1 MKSDVSGTHTIV
13 EHSSKEG
20 VPLTRRE
27 AVALNA
33 LRLTTV
39 FKGRESKHRVLRVEP
54 EGDPDLYTVSA
65 YSVVGAVKI
74 GDTQISITPKIG
86 VGKTALMLAYSLG
99 DVTWRSED
107 VEQDSGDLVEAL
119 VRPFLDDVER
129 LITQGLAE
137 SYVEREEIG
146 SRPRGSIDFSWSN
159 VGMPLPI
166 RYRFDDFSND
176 IPENRLLRSALE
188 CILTVEGL
196 SRLGGARAMQA
207 LDAFGGVGPSRH
219 EDLYVE
225 SFIAR
230 YDRPLDFARLI
241 IRNAGIEPDS
251 GGTTSTS
258 LLFDMNRV
266 FENFV
271 CSVVRSHFM
280 TLGRFV
286 DLQGED
292 RPRFM
297 TASNRLKVHPDFAIW
312 SGQQCELVGD
322 VKYKLFS
329 GAPKRPDL
337 YQAVAYAQT
346 CGTNSALLLYAG
358 TGRPRTVL
366 IEASQ
371 VTVTS
376 SPLDIEHIPQE
387 LLVSEVVHL
396 VSQALIAAG
405 ILAS

>member
-1 MKSDVSGTHTIV
+1 
-13 EHSSKEG
+13 
-20 VPLTRRE
+20 
-27 AVALNA
+27 
-33 LRLTTV
+33 
-39 FKGRESKHRVLRVEP
+39 VEP
-54 EGDPDLYTVSA
+54 EGHPDLYTLSA
-65 YSVVGAVKI
+65 YSVVGAVKM

-99 DVTWRSED
+99 DVSWRSED
-107 VEQDSGDLVEAL
+107 VDQDSGDLVEAL
-119 VRPFLDDVER
+119 LRPFLDDVER
-129 LITQGLAE
+129 LIAQGLAE
-137 SYVEREEIG
+137 TYVNREEIG
-146 SRPRGSIDFSWSN
+146 SRPRGSIDFVWSN
-159 VGMPLPI
+159 VGLPLPI

-176 IPENRLLRSALE
+176 IPENRLIRSALE
-188 CILTVEGL
+188 RILTVEGL

-207 LDAFGGVGPSRH
+207 LDAFHGVGPFLH
-219 EDLYVE
+219 EGLSVE
-225 SFIAR
+225 SFINR

-271 CSVVRSHFM
+271 CSVVRSHFT

-286 DLQGED
+286 DLQGEH

-297 TASNRLKVHPDFAIW
+297 TASNRLKVLPDFAVW
-312 SGQQCELVGD
+312 SGQQCDLVGD

-346 CGTNSALLLYAG
+346 CGSDSALLLYAG
-358 TGRPRTVL
+358 GGLPRTVL
-366 IEASQ
+366 IEASHIR
-371 VTVTS
+371 VTS
-376 SPLDIEHIPQE
+376 SPLDIENVPQE
-387 LLVSEVVHL
+387 LLVNEVARL
-396 VSQALIAAG
+396 VARALADPG
-405 ILAS
+405 YPR